1 MGGKL
6 KLRGRFAASRP
17 GTTSR
22 SDSFSSSLWLRWQG
36 RSDIVR
42 TMFALYALLI
52 VGGVIFFVTVGLTQ
66 Q

>member
-1 MGGKL
+1 M
-6 KLRGRFAASRP
+6 
-17 GTTSR
+17 TSR